1 MSKPK
6 ITTYKGFNQNLT
18 CRGFQFEIGK
28 TFEHK
33 GKVEACY
40 GGFHSCEY
48 PLDCFSYYPPAESR
62 YAETIATGEASRED
76 GGDSNIASSTITI
89 KAEIS
94 MHQMVSRAI
103 EWIWSKVDRSLEQTT
118 TGNCSAASNTGKY
131 SAASNTG
138 DYSAASNTGDY
149 SAASNTGH
157 RSAASNT
164 GYRSAAS
171 NSGNHSAAS
180 NTGGYSAASNTG
192 KYSAASNTGEYSAA
206 SNTGY
211 QSAACNT
218 GNFSA
223 ACNTGNYSAASNTGN
238 YSAAS
243 NTGNCS
249 ASSNTGYRSASEV
262 SGSHSVAAALGIEGK
277 ARASEN
283 SALVLCYRNDEGEL
297 IHIRASKVGENGIK
311 PDVWYQLDEDGEFTE
326 VA

>member
-1 MSKPK
+1 MSKTE
-6 ITTYKGFNQNLT
+6 ITTYKGFNQDLT
-18 CRGFQFEIGK
+18 CRGFQFEMGK

-33 GKVEACY
+33 GKVEACS

-62 YAETIATGEASRED
+62 YAETIATGEVSRED
-76 GGDSNIASSTITI
+76 GGDSKIASATITI

-94 MHQMVSRAI
+94 MHQMVTRAI
-103 EWIWSKVDRSLEQTT
+103 EWIWSKVDRSLEQTN
-118 TGNCSAASNTGKY
+118 TGNRSAASNTGYYSAASNTGNRSAASNTGNYSAASNTGYY

-138 DYSAASNTGDY
+138 DYSAASNTG
-149 SAASNTGH
+149 N

-164 GYRSAAS
+164 G
-171 NSGNHSAAS
+171 N
-180 NTGGYSAASNTG
+180 
-192 KYSAASNTGEYSAA
+192 YSAA

-211 QSAACNT
+211 YSAASNT
-218 GNFSA
+218 GNRSA
-223 ACNTGNYSAASNTGN
+223 ASNTGDYSAASNTGNYSAASNTGN

-243 NTGNCS
+243 NTGDYS
-249 ASSNTGYRSASEV
+249 AAEV
-262 SGSHSVAAALGIEGK
+262 SGSHSVAAAYGIEGK
-277 ARASEN
+277 ARAAEN